1 MLELYYTLLY
11 EPIFNTLIYLYH
23 VLPGHDMGVAI
34 IILTVVI
41 KVILFWPS
49 LSSLKAQKSLQDTQ
63 PKIEALR
70 AKHKDNKEELGK
82 ELMKFYKDNK
92 VNPFSSC
99 LPMLIQLP
107 ILIALYRAFFL
118 GLSVDESTH
127 LLAPDQVD
135 HLYGFLATTYST
147 TPIDTFMFDFLDL
160 AATHNVWLAVLA
172 GAAAFFQAKTMQA
185 KRAAIKTEGSKDE
198 NAAAAISKQMMYFL
212 PIITVVFGY
221 QFPAGVTLYWLIST
235 LFSVGQQVIFFR
247 VRKNLDDKDDRK
259 DDQNTGKAA
268 TVEIIEAPKH

>member
-1 MLELYYTLLY
+1 MMELYYTLLY

-34 IILTVVI
+34 IILTIAI

-70 AKHKDNKEELGK
+70 AKYKDNKEELGK
-82 ELMKFYKDNK
+82 QLMKFYKDNK

-107 ILIALYRAFFL
+107 ILIALYRAFFK
-118 GLSVDESTH
+118 GLSVDASTH
-127 LLAPDQVD
+127 LLASDQVQ
-135 HLYGFLATTYST
+135 HLYGFLETTYST
-147 TPIDTFMFDFLDL
+147 TPIDTFMFGFLDL
-160 AATHNVWLAVLA
+160 SATHNVWLAVLA
-172 GAAAFFQAKTMQA
+172 GIASFFQAKTMMA
-185 KRAAIKTEGSKDE
+185 KKAAIKSEGAKDE

-221 QFPAGVTLYWLIST
+221 QFPAGVTLYWLVST
-235 LFSVGQQVIFFR
+235 LFSLGQQVVFFR
-247 VRKNLDDKDDRK
+247 MKEKMNDKEGPGSSVAEVIDVVK
-259 DDQNTGKAA
+259 
-268 TVEIIEAPKH
+268 